1 MTTDNNGMNGIIKPK
16 ILPLFWYKKNTRVVL
31 IVLCFLVVAMFPVN
45 LLVWPIAIY
54 LLVHTTAKK
63 ILLVGQYYESMN
75 DYVHAADFYSLLPDN
90 PDAQYRLG
98 MIYSDSGNPCCNLET
113 ALRYFEQAALC
124 GKAEYIIKIAWMY
137 YNGEGCVKDIKK
149 SFRMFQQCADRGY
162 KDAILQTALMLEAGE
177 GTEINYGK
185 AISYLQRLKD
195 DPEAQVKIARLNQLC
210 NTELKEAESLF
221 ASGDYAQAFDIY
233 LEAYKAGNMQAACR
247 IGKIYLEGLGVAASK
262 EDAEKFLKIAADNN
276 NADALEMLG
285 NMYWAENESKG
296 VKYLVKA
303 FAAGKKHLAKQLG
316 MYYYDWKREDSDDK
330 LAYKYLQ
337 VAVDSGDNSVL
348 YECGEVAE
356 ALAKHE
362 EAVKYYELATEYGRK
377 EAFLSLGR
385 LYYQSNR
392 IPHDLKKAMEYLNKA
407 LDKGCDKAV
416 LDLGNVCAESNKKE
430 DHFKAVD
437 FYRQALQKE
446 IEGADKALEK
456 EMQNLRNRNWAV
468 ELFNQWC
475 ESSEFTGL
483 LKSKQGLEFI
493 EQMLL
498 SAIPGE
504 PSMKSIARVKQTL
517 QHGFTK
523 DLAED
528 LIKDTFKFLRDIGG
542 HESEAQRQRREQAEM
557 LEEDRLNNL
566 RNTDTNL
573 ILPILEAAIKFPA
586 FLKSKGRYSERFIK
600 ACSDDKVIFPF
611 IIYSFAINHLQ
622 LARDVMNRD
631 ICQEFY
637 PGCYFRLLLPIVCL
651 MEGIRNPF
659 SIETSTPDQVQIMMR
674 MLVDNNYVKANY
686 SRIPAEIKTVLES
699 QTYQYLSLTANA
711 LIKSDGVMFSTLN
724 VSKAII
730 NRNHK
735 SYEGN
740 PNGIDLNLLHN
751 LYPKLDEDMK
761 AFLTTLS

>member
-1 MTTDNNGMNGIIKPK
+1 MTTDNNGMSGIVKPK

-31 IVLCFLVVAMFPVN
+31 IVLCFLVVAIFPVN
-45 LLVWPIAIY
+45 LLIWAIAIY

-63 ILLVGQYYESMN
+63 ILLVGQYYESMH
-75 DYVHAADFYSLLPDN
+75 DYVHALDFYSLLPDN

-124 GKAEYIIKIAWMY
+124 DKVEYIIKIAWMY
-137 YNGEGCVKDIKK
+137 YNGEGCVKNIKK
-149 SFRMFQQCADRGY
+149 AFSMFQQCADRGY
-162 KDAILQTALMLEAGE
+162 KDAILQTALMLESGE

-185 AISYLQRLKD
+185 AISYLQCLKD
-195 DPEAQVKIARLNQLC
+195 DPEAQVKVVRLIQACDN
-210 NTELKEAESLF
+210 ELNEAEQLF
-221 ASGDYAQAFDIY
+221 SAREYSKALDAY
-233 LEAYKAGNMQAACR
+233 LEAYKSGNMQAACR
-247 IGKIYLEGLGVAASK
+247 IGKIYLEGLGVTASAS
-262 EDAEKFLKIAADNN
+262 EAEKFLKIAADNN

-303 FAAGKKHLAKQLG
+303 FNAGKKNLAKQLG
-316 MYYYDWKREDSDDK
+316 MYYFDWRRKDSDNK
-330 LAYKYLQ
+330 LAYKFLQ
-337 VAVDSGDNSVL
+337 EAVDSGDNSVA
-348 YECGEVAE
+348 YECGEAAE

-362 EAVKYYELATEYGRK
+362 EVVKYYKLATEYGRK

-385 LYYQSNR
+385 LYYQSNH
-392 IPHDLKKAMEYLNKA
+392 IQHDLKKSMEYLNKA
-407 LDKGCDKAV
+407 LDKGCAEAT
-416 LDLGNVCAESNKKE
+416 LDLGNVFTESDQKD

-456 EMQNLRNRNWAV
+456 EMQYLRNRNWAV
-468 ELFNQWC
+468 ELFDQWC
-475 ESSEFTGL
+475 KSSEFANL
-483 LKSKQGLEFI
+483 LKSIKGRDFI

-528 LIKDTFKFLRDIGG
+528 LIDGTFKFLRDIGG
-542 HESEAQRQRREQAEM
+542 HESEAQRQRREQTEM
-557 LEEDRLNNL
+557 LEEDK
-566 RNTDTNL
+566 RNYFREMDTDL
-573 ILPILEAAIKFPA
+573 ILPILDSAVKFPA
-586 FLKSKGRYSERFIK
+586 FLKSKGCYSERFIK

-622 LARDVMNRD
+622 LARDAMNRD

-659 SIETSTPDQVQIMMR
+659 SIETSTPDQMQIMMR
-674 MLVDNNYVKANY
+674 MLVDNNYVQANY
-686 SRIPAEIKTVLES
+686 SRIPAEIKNVLES
-699 QTYQYLSLTANA
+699 PTYQYLSLTANA
-711 LIKSDGVMFSTLN
+711 LIKSEGVMFSTLN

-735 SYEGN
+735 TYENN

-751 LYPKLDEDMK
+751 LYPNLDEDMK
-761 AFLTTLS
+761 TFLTTLS

>member
-1 MTTDNNGMNGIIKPK
+1 MTTDSNGMNGIIKPK

-31 IVLCFLVVAMFPVN
+31 IVLCFLVVATVPVN

-63 ILLVGQYYESMN
+63 ILLVGQYYESIH
-75 DYVHAADFYSLLPDN
+75 DYTQAIKFYSLLPDN
-90 PDAQYRLG
+90 PDTQYRLG
-98 MIYSDSGNPCCNLET
+98 MIYSESGNPCCNQET
-113 ALRYFEQAALC
+113 ALRYFEQAASC
-124 GKAEYIIKIAWMY
+124 GKAEYIIKVAWMY

-149 SFRMFQQCADRGY
+149 SFRMFQQCADRGC
-162 KDAILQTALMLEAGE
+162 KDAVLQTALMLESGE

-185 AISYLQRLKD
+185 AISYLQRLKV

-285 NMYWAENESKG
+285 NLYWKDDQTKA
-296 VKYLVKA
+296 VKYFTKA
-303 FAAGKKHLAKQLG
+303 FDSGKLHLAKQLG
-316 MYYYDWKREDSDDK
+316 LYYYDWERKDSDDE

-337 VAVDSGDNSVL
+337 TAVKQGDNSIA
-348 YECGEVAE
+348 YECGEIAE
-356 ALAKHE
+356 ALTKHE
-362 EAVKYYELATEYGRK
+362 EAIKFYHIAVENGRQEASLA
-377 EAFLSLGR
+377 LGR

-392 IPHDLKKAMEYLNKA
+392 IQCNLDKAKEYLTAA
-407 LDKGCDKAV
+407 LDKGCKEA
-416 LDLGNVCAESNKKE
+416 LMDLGNVFAKSNKKE
-430 DHFKAVD
+430 DHFKAVE
-437 FYRQALQKE
+437 FYKQALQEEVKD
-446 IEGADKALEK
+446 ADIALEK
-456 EMQNLRNRNWAV
+456 EMTYLRKQNWAV
-468 ELFNQWC
+468 ELFRQWC

-483 LKSKQGLEFI
+483 LKSKQGSEFI

-528 LIKDTFKFLRDIGG
+528 LIKDTFKFLRDFGG

-637 PGCYFRLLLPIVCL
+637 PGCYFRLLLPLVCL

-686 SRIPAEIKTVLES
+686 SRIPAEFKTVLES

-751 LYPKLDEDMK
+751 LYPELDEDMK